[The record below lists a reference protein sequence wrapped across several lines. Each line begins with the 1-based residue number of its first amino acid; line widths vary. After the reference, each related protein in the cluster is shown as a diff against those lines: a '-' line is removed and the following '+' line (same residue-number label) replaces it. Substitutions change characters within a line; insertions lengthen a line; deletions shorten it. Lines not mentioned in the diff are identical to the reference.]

1 MRVGEEFDVT
11 IDAAFPAPLKEL
23 PLLIR
28 FDPKVLTFVD
38 ARPDD
43 LARKSGI
50 EAATPKL
57 EPSTGRL
64 GVDLQAVGP
73 ALSGDGKLLRLRFAA
88 KTVRPQTAITLGP
101 ANMPGNAAARSLAQS
116 TSMRLRVE
124 P

>member
-11 IDAAFPAPLKEL
+11 IDAAFPAPLKGL

-28 FDPKVLTFVD
+28 FDPKVLSFVG

-50 EAATPKL
+50 EAATHKL

-64 GVDLQAVGP
+64 GFDLQAVGRD
-73 ALSGDGKLLRLRFAA
+73 LSGEGKLLRVRFVA
-88 KTVRPQTAITLGP
+88 KTVRPQTALTLGLANTP
-101 ANMPGNAAARSLAQS
+101 ANAAARSPGQS
-116 TSMRLRVE
+116 TSVRLRVE